1 MKPSVILVNE
11 ARGAVLDEAAVARA
25 IEDGKIGAFGCDVY
39 STEPFGK
46 EHPYYS
52 IMDRENVLL
61 TPHAAW
67 GSYEA
72 RARCIDIIVQNI
84 EAFKNGKSLN
94 RVDK

>member
-1 MKPSVILVNE
+1 
-11 ARGAVLDEAAVARA
+11 
-25 IEDGKIGAFGCDVY
+25 
-39 STEPFGK
+39 
-46 EHPYYS
+46 
-52 IMDRENVLL
+52 MDRENVLL

-72 RARCIDIIVQNI
+72 RERCIDIIVQNI